1 MHGSININLKKNEIV
16 VRVLVC
22 VCLLQT
28 VRASLL
34 RPSGDATEAERHQA
48 ADDEVMELH

>member
-1 MHGSININLKKNEIV
+1 VLWQIKYEIV
-16 VRVLVC
+16 VHVPVC
-22 VCLLQT
+22 VCLCLLQT

-34 RPSGDATEAERHQA
+34 RPGGDVNEAKRHQG